1 MGDLNIKSTTIEKGL
16 DLAKD
21 FLSKLLGQS
30 VEEMGLLFADKVK
43 IWRLKNQIRNL
54 EKVRAIVEKENL
66 DLKQI
71 NLKVLV
77 PYLDGVSLEEDEQL
91 QDMWANLFV
100 NYIDKNKLL
109 QTHVYPSI
117 LQQLSTDEVKILEHF
132 ILNIEIKVKGSKTH
146 ETWKPDINE
155 TQLSNII
162 RLGLIEPRVVVGS
175 KMEIGFDTYPL
186 DKAEVYRITRFGE
199 DFYYACKRKKD
210 N

>member
-54 EKVRAIVEKENL
+54 EKVRAIVDKENL

-77 PYLDGVSLEEDEQL
+77 PYLDGVSLEEDEKL

-100 NYIDKNKLL
+100 NYIDKNKTL

-132 ILNIEIKVKGSKTH
+132 ILNIEIKVNEGKTH

-175 KMEIGFDTYPL
+175 KMTLGFDTYPL
-186 DKAEVYRITRFGE
+186 DRAEVYRITRFGE
-199 DFYYACKRKKD
+199 DFYYACKRDK
-210 N
+210 NN